1 MRATDSDSD
10 GLPAPSVA
18 TISGDSVI
26 CSLYSGPGPPCRAVA
41 WALMR
46 EGFASTL
53 WDTSS
58 SLPSARAVSMLVCS
72 ERVSKRAGSGS
83 QVMATRAMAMSA
95 MTMQMT
101 AQAFARESAAV
112 EMPSLRGA
120 ATGTGHHYEMEG
132 ASSKESSSAR
142 DEET

>member
-10 GLPAPSVA
+10 RLPAPSVA

-26 CSLYSGPGPPCRAVA
+26 CSLYSGAGAAMPRAVA

-46 EGFASTL
+46 EGFASTAL
-53 WDTSS
+53 GHLKLVALGPGGLD
-58 SLPSARAVSMLVCS
+58 ARLQRARL
-72 ERVSKRAGSGS
+72 KRAGAAAE
-83 QVMATRAMAMSA
+83 VMATRAMAMSA

-112 EMPSLRGA
+112 EMPSLRA
-120 ATGTGHHYEMEG
+120 RRPAPGTTEMEG